1 MSGTTPFSN
10 AGIEIQYLNKSAI
23 PRSPYTQKMNPIFA
37 GLITPPE
44 SPVRYV
50 QRESLEPN
58 APQSPA
64 LSTSESTPRFSST
77 NEVQKAMEALSA
89 AIRIANEEKVDQ
101 HANLSEAVSTPVTPI
116 DFNHASEII
125 HSIIEQAVEEKMANA
140 MGPLR
145 LNINKLDDS
154 VESLRREH
162 TDIHDQNDTMS
173 RQLDLHYRTVEQH
186 VEEFRSQSKTMN
198 TMIGAQ
204 ADNFAATINM
214 VNHLSQVVTNLPLAI
229 NQVVHNAVQQ
239 QTQLAIRDIMF
250 AQQQAMFSVSD
261 VSGTRQSMSS
271 DGNSS
276 QCTCN
281 HHCLEIE
288 SMVSSQHGS
297 GSLKQISPNASSN
310 SSRGF
315 RYALR
320 KLFKSNRLQFI
331 AAFTLLPAKMGTP
344 QGKKTTPKKGQTAA
358 HNRRS
363 PSKALKAE
371 QTPNLDKLKTPS
383 STPRETAY
391 THNLPTDEQKK
402 GNGRVTGRSL
412 IMWNRKPIAH
422 QVLAWQRSSFS
433 TFTMNALATRSM
445 FLGMPLLIV
454 STPARLAR
462 QSFSMSI
469 AFARNSSLKATWFPP
484 LAHKTSPSAP
494 YDPTIRGYVR
504 DLTSDDKLATR
515 SVGFDEKLDDA
526 KINLPDALDA
536 LEEDDGDFFTEAI
549 GEVSAE
555 ANADFTVLEDDIQ
568 FPVTPTPVRHAAP
581 RRPVSTP
588 HYSMKPQSLQQVNT
602 EATQQLFDPNLFAN
616 ISPPNFLLDSIEGF
630 QPMGIQTPATF
641 ANESQLLMGGD
652 NLFDPFIT
660 QPLIKPS
667 HGQISPSGQMSL
679 AQMPLAQ
686 MPLGQMPLDQVQQPF
701 FMGNP
706 FSAQL
711 AGYSNLVQSSFM
723 PHPPYGF
730 TMPPTT
736 PTLFKTE
743 QKEEPLS
750 APVANN
756 DRGISVSPVSSPI
769 AAQLPPFQ
777 PETLQPVIESP
788 EQNEVTAENPYAD
801 DFAGHELLLEFLAS
815 E

>member
-320 KLFKSNRLQFI
+320 KLFKSNRCFQLQFI

-412 IMWNRKPIAH
+412 IMWNRPRMAEKLLLHIHYECARHKVNVPWDAIAH
-422 QVLAWQRSSFS
+422 RLHPGSSGQAVLQHVNR
-433 TFTMNALATRSM
+433 LRKE
-445 FLGMPLLIV
+445 LLSEGHMV
-454 STPARLAR
+454 
-462 QSFSMSI
+462 
-469 AFARNSSLKATWFPP
+469 PP

>member
-1 MSGTTPFSN
+1 
-10 AGIEIQYLNKSAI
+10 
-23 PRSPYTQKMNPIFA
+23 
-37 GLITPPE
+37 
-44 SPVRYV
+44 
-50 QRESLEPN
+50 
-58 APQSPA
+58 
-64 LSTSESTPRFSST
+64 
-77 NEVQKAMEALSA
+77 
-89 AIRIANEEKVDQ
+89 
-101 HANLSEAVSTPVTPI
+101 
-116 DFNHASEII
+116 
-125 HSIIEQAVEEKMANA
+125 
-140 MGPLR
+140 
-145 LNINKLDDS
+145 
-154 VESLRREH
+154 
-162 TDIHDQNDTMS
+162 
-173 RQLDLHYRTVEQH
+173 
-186 VEEFRSQSKTMN
+186 
-198 TMIGAQ
+198 
-204 ADNFAATINM
+204 
-214 VNHLSQVVTNLPLAI
+214 
-229 NQVVHNAVQQ
+229 
-239 QTQLAIRDIMF
+239 
-250 AQQQAMFSVSD
+250 
-261 VSGTRQSMSS
+261 
-271 DGNSS
+271 
-276 QCTCN
+276 
-281 HHCLEIE
+281 
-288 SMVSSQHGS
+288 
-297 GSLKQISPNASSN
+297 
-310 SSRGF
+310 
-315 RYALR
+315 
-320 KLFKSNRLQFI
+320 
-331 AAFTLLPAKMGTP
+331 MGTP

-383 STPRETAY
+383 STPREITY

-412 IMWNRKPIAH
+412 IMWNRPRMAEKLLLHIHYECARHKVNVPWDAIAH
-422 QVLAWQRSSFS
+422 RLRPGSSGQAVLQHVNR
-433 TFTMNALATRSM
+433 LRKE
-445 FLGMPLLIV
+445 LL
-454 STPARLAR
+454 SEGH
-462 QSFSMSI
+462 M
-469 AFARNSSLKATWFPP
+469 
-484 LAHKTSPSAP
+484 
-494 YDPTIRGYVR
+494 
-504 DLTSDDKLATR
+504 LATR

-536 LEEDDGDFFTEAI
+536 LEEDEGDFFTEAI
-549 GEVSAE
+549 GEVSTE

-568 FPVTPTPVRHAAP
+568 LPVTPTPVRHAAP

-602 EATQQLFDPNLFAN
+602 EATQQLFDPNLFAD

-679 AQMPLAQ
+679 GQ
-686 MPLGQMPLDQVQQPF
+686 MPLGQMPLGQVQQPF

-706 FSAQL
+706 FNAQL
-711 AGYSNLVQSSFM
+711 AGYSNLVQSGFM

-730 TMPPTT
+730 TMPPTP
-736 PTLFKTE
+736 PTLLKTE